1 MEENKKTIME
11 KMQQVRSNAIDTLR
25 GEGEQSKNTVV
36 QNVQYYGKVSL
47 VPKGAKEAV
56 AFDLYMVEEYDYDLD
71 EVKQKIYLDGQEIN
85 LGELMQDYE
94 SIEPIKDTIMKAKE
108 EQTKE
113 PEQRKQ
119 QIYDLNEMEMEEYA
133 LAAGIDKKDVK
144 RVAEIK
150 KEDKEKKP
158 EEGEKVDER
167 KLEMVTHLQEI
178 QGHTKVN
185 NYQTLE
191 QALGL
196 TGIKKFVV
204 IYAEDTRTIARNNG
218 EERNRDLSRYS
229 MIAIKEDGTAINLD
243 NVLQP
248 SLSEGT
254 NSNEG
259 RIQTDADGTTSKE
272 YKPASI
278 YTIKGT
284 NRALSFENDQ
294 YGEIQV
300 YYGEM
305 TRGALGNEGNQFVG
319 TQLET
324 QNIWPTSREV
334 REQETNRAG
343 YDHAD
348 KKAAESSSNL
358 EGQDRIEGIQNA
370 DGDPDTY
377 QLNEDDLIPGT
388 DTTWR
393 QLANN
398 CGYRDEDAI
407 QRVYEKFIEFKE
419 KHHDLD
425 NKQIIEGMEE
435 EEMDGSPAGNR
446 GRGI

>member
-1 MEENKKTIME
+1 MEENKEEIMK
-11 KMQQVRSNAIDTLR
+11 KMQQVRSEATNDLR
-25 GEGEQSKNTVV
+25 EEGSSTSKV
-36 QNVQYYGKVSL
+36 QNVKFYGKVAL
-47 VPKGAKEAV
+47 VRKEGGEPV
-56 AFDLYMVEEYDYDLD
+56 EFDLYTVEEYDYEKDA
-71 EVKQKIYLDGQEIN
+71 VKTRIYLDGQEAD
-85 LGELMQDYE
+85 LGELMRDYE
-94 SIEPIKDTIMKAKE
+94 KLDPINDIINKAKE

-113 PEQRKQ
+113 PEQRETKV
-119 QIYDLNEMEMEEYA
+119 YDLNEMELEKEVEEYA
-133 LAAGIDKKDVK
+133 SAAGMDKKDVK

-272 YKPASI
+272 YKPASM

-377 QLNEDDLIPGT
+377 QLNEDNLIPET

-419 KHHDLD
+419 KHPDLD

-446 GRGI
+446 QR